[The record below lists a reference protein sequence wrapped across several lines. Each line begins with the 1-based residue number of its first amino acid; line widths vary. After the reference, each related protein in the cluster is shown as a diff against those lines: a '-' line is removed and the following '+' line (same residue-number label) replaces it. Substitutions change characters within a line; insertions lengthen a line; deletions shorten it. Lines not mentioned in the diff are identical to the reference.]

1 MGFYFVCSVIQV
13 LEPLHMTPEL
23 SPHIE
28 GALHV
33 VMTPLMKKGP
43 EIGAAM
49 LCGSS
54 IEDLESFSLE
64 DPCV

>member
-1 MGFYFVCSVIQV
+1 
-13 LEPLHMTPEL
+13 MTPEL